1 MRALDIMMRH
11 NTIRRNNF
19 LTLAGGAQQAMRL
32 AKLINHAVYKDPARI
47 EDLLY
52 PLRGYE
58 TLRGDRQWQD
68 KRRLLGLG

>member
-1 MRALDIMMRH
+1 MDGYA
-11 NTIRRNNF
+11 TW
-19 LTLAGGAQQAMRL
+19 LARFTKEGG
-32 AKLINHAVYKDPARI
+32 
-47 EDLLY
+47 Y